1 MKQILVIGLGRFG
14 YNLAEAL
21 YKDGYDVL
29 AIDIDTE
36 RVREVSKTVP
46 HVIQG
51 DATNKEV
58 LENIGARNFDIAVVG
73 IGENI
78 LVSILTSMLLIEVG
92 VKKVIARAQTREHS
106 QILKKIGVNNI
117 VFPEKDRAYR
127 LSKQLAFEEATQQL
141 EIVPGYHIYEMEA
154 KSSMIGKELSELEW
168 NKKFDI
174 NIVALV
180 SQEKKIITPRGDT
193 KIQEG
198 DKLFVFSSEKS
209 MKKFLEKY
217 ES

>member
-14 YNLAEAL
+14 YSLAEAL
-21 YKDGYDVL
+21 YEDKYDVL
-29 AIDIDTE
+29 AIDIDPE

-78 LVSILTSMLLIEVG
+78 LVSILTSMLLIESG
-92 VKKVIARAQTREHS
+92 IPKVIARAQTREHS
-106 QILKKIGVNNI
+106 QILKKIGVHEI

-127 LSKQLAFEEATQQL
+127 LSKQLAFEEVSQQL
-141 EIVPGYHIYEMEA
+141 EIVPGYHIYKMEA
-154 KSSMIGKELSELEW
+154 KEKMIGKELKELEW

-174 NIVALV
+174 SIVTLV
-180 SQEKKIITPRGDT
+180 DAQDKIITPRGDT
-193 KIQEG
+193 KIEEN
-198 DKLFVFSSEKS
+198 DKLFLFASEKN

-217 ES
+217 E

>member
-1 MKQILVIGLGRFG
+1 M
-14 YNLAEAL
+14 
-21 YKDGYDVL
+21 
-29 AIDIDTE
+29 AIDIDPE

-46 HVIQG
+46 HVIKG

-78 LVSILTSMLLIEVG
+78 LVSILTSMLLIESG
-92 VKKVIARAQTREHS
+92 IPKVIARAQTREHS
-106 QILKKIGVNNI
+106 QILKKIGVHEI

-127 LSKQLAFEEATQQL
+127 LSKQLAFEEVSQQL
-141 EIVPGYHIYEMEA
+141 EIVPGYHIYKMEA
-154 KSSMIGKELSELEW
+154 KEKMVGKELKELEW

-174 NIVALV
+174 SIVTLV
-180 SQEKKIITPRGDT
+180 DAQNKIITPRGDT
-193 KIQEG
+193 KIEEN
-198 DKLFVFSSEKS
+198 DNLFLFASEKN

-217 ES
+217 E

>member
-1 MKQILVIGLGRFG
+1 MKQIIVIGLGRFG

-21 YKDGYDVL
+21 YKDKYDVL
-29 AIDIDTE
+29 AIDIDPE

-78 LVSILTSMLLIEVG
+78 LVSILTSMLLIESG
-92 VKKVIARAQTREHS
+92 IPKVIARAQTREHS
-106 QILKKIGVNNI
+106 QILKKIGVHEI

-127 LSKQLAFEEATQQL
+127 LSKQLAFEEVSQQL
-141 EIVPGYHIYEMEA
+141 EIVPGYHIYKMEA
-154 KSSMIGKELSELEW
+154 REKMIGKELKELEW

-174 NIVALV
+174 SIVTLV
-180 SQEKKIITPRGDT
+180 DAQDKIITPRGDT
-193 KIQEG
+193 KIEEN
-198 DKLFVFSSEKS
+198 DKLFLFASEKN

-217 ES
+217 E

>member
-14 YNLAEAL
+14 YSLAEAL
-21 YKDGYDVL
+21 YEDKYDVL
-29 AIDIDTE
+29 AIDIDPE

-78 LVSILTSMLLIEVG
+78 LVSILTSMLLIESG
-92 VKKVIARAQTREHS
+92 IPKVIARAQTREHS
-106 QILKKIGVNNI
+106 QILKKIGVHEI

-127 LSKQLAFEEATQQL
+127 LSKQLAFEEVSQQL
-141 EIVPGYHIYEMEA
+141 EIVPGYHIYKMEA
-154 KSSMIGKELSELEW
+154 KEKMIGKELKELEW

-174 NIVALV
+174 SIVTLV
-180 SQEKKIITPRGDT
+180 DAQNKIITPRGDT
-193 KIQEG
+193 KIEEN
-198 DKLFVFSSEKS
+198 DKLFLFASEKS

-217 ES
+217 E